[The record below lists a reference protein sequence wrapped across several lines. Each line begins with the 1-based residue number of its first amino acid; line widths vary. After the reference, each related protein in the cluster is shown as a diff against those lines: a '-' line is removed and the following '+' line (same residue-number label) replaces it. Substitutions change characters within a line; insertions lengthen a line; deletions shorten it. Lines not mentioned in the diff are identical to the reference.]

1 MNFSRKPLFALL
13 ATLALSPSCQRE
25 APPDLIV
32 VGAGISGLSAALEA
46 AAGGARVEVID
57 MSSVFGGH
65 AVVAHG
71 GLAIVG
77 SPIQQANGI
86 EDSIELAYS
95 DFMNWGE
102 DADPDW
108 VRYYVEHSREEIFDW
123 LTELGVEFQG
133 LMFHP
138 GNSVLRFHNEVGR
151 GLGLVTPIYLASLK
165 SGNVSFRWNTRVD
178 DLIVEDGSV
187 AGVRGTNVR
196 TGETIE
202 RRADGVV
209 IATGGFQSNLEKV
222 REFWNKDMPFPER
235 ILAGSGW
242 NSQGYGLD
250 LAEKVGAQF
259 HRLDHQWNYVT
270 GLPDPRYEEG
280 IRGVNAIAYDSIY
293 VNMEGERFVNECLS
307 AKYTFPALLKQPTGS
322 YWAVFDSEGKNDY
335 MVTGSGWSDEK
346 VEHLVFQNEE
356 LTKSSD
362 SLEGLAAATDLPEGV
377 LKRTVT
383 RFNQMVKQ
391 QDDTDFDR
399 IAQGNDPRCRDVKA
413 LEVPPF
419 YAIRMYPLA
428 RKSMGGIAVDNASRV
443 VDKKGE
449 VIPGLYAAGE
459 ASGLAGINGKAGLEG
474 TFLGPSIVTGRMAGR
489 TALAQLEAKALG
501 RTEPAPPL
509 PATPA
514 TDAMP
519 EVGVYAVDSAQC
531 TKCHDL
537 ATLVGS
543 KRPGYLHF
551 ELAHGVVLERK
562 AECVQCHGE
571 LFPYEEDRHRT
582 APLKQATVCGNCH
595 GL

>member
-1 MNFSRKPLFALL
+1 MNFCRKSEFALL
-13 ATLALSPSCQRE
+13 LALALSPSCHRE
-25 APPDLIV
+25 TLPDLIV

-46 AAGGARVEVID
+46 ARGGAQVEVID
-57 MSSVFGGH
+57 KGSVFGGH

-77 SPIQQANGI
+77 SPVQEANGI
-86 EDSIELAYS
+86 EDSFEIAYR
-95 DFMNWGE
+95 DFMEWGE

-108 VRYYVEHSREEIFDW
+108 VRYYIENSREEVYDW
-123 LTELGVEFQG
+123 LTELGVEFED

-138 GNSVLRFHNEVGR
+138 GNSVVRFHNVVGR
-151 GLGLVTPIYLASLK
+151 GLGLVTPIYLANLK

-178 DLIVEDGSV
+178 DLLVEEGSV
-187 AGVRGTNVR
+187 VGIRGTNVR
-196 TGETIE
+196 TGETVE
-202 RRADGVV
+202 RRAGGVV
-209 IATGGFQSNLEKV
+209 LATGGFQSNLEKV

-242 NSQGYGLD
+242 NSQGYGLE
-250 LAEKVGAQF
+250 LAAKADAQF

-280 IRGVNAIAYDSIY
+280 IRGVNALAYDSIW
-293 VNMEGERFVNECLS
+293 VNLDGERFVNEGLS
-307 AKYTFPALLKQPTGS
+307 AKYTLPALLKQPTGS
-322 YWAVFDSEGKNDY
+322 YWAVFDSEGKQDF

-346 VEHLVFQNEE
+346 IGQLVFGDETIAKTAE
-356 LTKSSD
+356 TIGD
-362 SLEGLAAATDLPEGV
+362 LAKATGLPEDA

-391 QDDTDFDR
+391 QKDTDFDR
-399 IAQGNDPRCRDVKA
+399 LAPDNNPRWRDVKA
-413 LEVPPF
+413 LETAPF

-428 RKSMGGIAVDNASRV
+428 RKSMGGILIDTASRV
-443 VDKKGE
+443 VDKKGD

-489 TALAQLEAKALG
+489 TALAQVPAKGPG
-501 RTEPAPPL
+501 RTEPTLAPP
-509 PATPA
+509 ASE
-514 TDAMP
+514 DAML
-519 EVGVYAVDSAQC
+519 EVEVYAVDSAQC

-537 ATLVGS
+537 ETLVGS

-582 APLKQATVCGNCH
+582 APVRQATVCRNCH

>member
-1 MNFSRKPLFALL
+1 MNFCRKSLFALL
-13 ATLALSPSCQRE
+13 LALALSPSCHRE
-25 APPDLIV
+25 PPPDLIV

-46 AAGGARVEVID
+46 ARGGAQVEVID
-57 MSSVFGGH
+57 MGSVFGGH

-77 SPIQQANGI
+77 SPVQEAAGI
-86 EDSIELAYS
+86 EDSVELAYG
-95 DFMNWGE
+95 DFMDWGE
-102 DADPDW
+102 DGDPDW
-108 VRYYVEHSREEIFDW
+108 VRYYVENSREEVYDW
-123 LTELGVEFQG
+123 LTELGVEFED

-138 GNSVLRFHNEVGR
+138 GNTVVRFHNIVGR
-151 GLGLVTPIYLASLK
+151 GLGLVTPIYLACLK

-178 DLIVEDGSV
+178 DLLMEEGSV
-187 AGVRGTNVR
+187 VGIRGTNVR
-196 TGETIE
+196 TGETVE
-202 RRADGVV
+202 RRAGGVV
-209 IATGGFQSNLEKV
+209 LATGGFQSNLEKV

-242 NSQGYGLD
+242 NSQGYGLE
-250 LAEKVGAQF
+250 LAENADAQF

-280 IRGVNAIAYDSIY
+280 IRGVNALAYDSIW

-307 AKYTFPALLKQPTGS
+307 AKYTLPALLKQPTGS
-322 YWAVFDSEGKNDY
+322 YWAVFDSEGKKDY
-335 MVTGSGWSDEK
+335 LVTGSGWSDEK
-346 VEHLVFQNEE
+346 VDHLVFQNEE
-356 LTKSSD
+356 LTKTSET
-362 SLEGLAAATDLPEGV
+362 LEGLAAATSLPKGA

-383 RFNQMVKQ
+383 RFNRMVDQ
-391 QDDTDFDR
+391 QKDTDFDR
-399 IAQGNDPRCRDVKA
+399 LAPDNDPRCRDVKSLDVA
-413 LEVPPF
+413 PF

-428 RKSMGGIAVDNASRV
+428 RKSMGGIAVDTTSRV
-443 VDKKGE
+443 VDKKGD

-489 TALAQLEAKALG
+489 TALAQLLAKG
-501 RTEPAPPL
+501 RRRAAPAPAPP
-509 PATPA
+509 ASEG
-514 TDAMP
+514 AMLDV
-519 EVGVYAVDSAQC
+519 EVSAVDSAQC

-537 ATLVGS
+537 ETLVES
-543 KRPGYLHF
+543 ERPGYLHF

-562 AECVQCHGE
+562 AECIQCHGE

-582 APLKQATVCGNCH
+582 APVRQATVCRNCH

>member
-1 MNFSRKPLFALL
+1 MNLRRWYLPILLL
-13 ATLALSPSCQRE
+13 ALVCAPACQRE
-25 APPDLIV
+25 TRPDLIV

-46 AAGGARVEVID
+46 AEAGARVEVID

-77 SPIQQANGI
+77 TPIQEANGI
-86 EDSIELAYS
+86 EDSVELAFE

-123 LTELGVEFQG
+123 LVELGVEFQG
-133 LMFHP
+133 MMFHP
-138 GNSVLRFHNEVGR
+138 GNSVVRFHNEVGR
-151 GLGLVTPIYLASLK
+151 GLGLVTPIYLATLK

-178 DLIVEDGSV
+178 DLMVEEGNV
-187 AGVRGTNVR
+187 VGVRGTNVR
-196 TGETIE
+196 TGETME
-202 RRADGVV
+202 RRALGVV
-209 IATGGFQSNLEKV
+209 IATGGFQSNLDKV
-222 REFWNKDMPFPER
+222 REYWSQDMPFPDR

-280 IRGVNAIAYDSIY
+280 IRGVNSLAFDSIY
-293 VNMEGERFVNECLS
+293 VNMNGERFVNECLS
-307 AKYTFPALLKQPTGS
+307 AKYTLPALLEQPTGS
-322 YWAVFDSEGKNDY
+322 YWAVFDSEGRKDY

-346 VEHLVFQNEE
+346 VEQLVFRNEE
-356 LTKSSD
+356 LTRTSET
-362 SLEGLAAATDLPEGV
+362 LEGLAAATGLPEDS
-377 LKRTVT
+377 LKRTVAQ
-383 RFNQMVKQ
+383 FNQMVKRQ
-391 QDDTDFDR
+391 KDTDFDR
-399 IAQGNDPRCRDVKA
+399 LAPDNDPRCRDVKA
-413 LEVPPF
+413 LTVPPF

-428 RKSMGGIAVDNASRV
+428 RKSMGGIAVDDASRV
-443 VDKKGE
+443 VDKDGN

-489 TALAQLEAKALG
+489 TAAAALSAERRTAPVSSPEESVLEMDVS
-501 RTEPAPPL
+501 T
-509 PATPA
+509 
-514 TDAMP
+514 
-519 EVGVYAVDSAQC
+519 VDSAQC
-531 TKCHDL
+531 TTCHDL
-537 ATLVGS
+537 GSLVAS
-543 KRPGYLHF
+543 ERPGYLHF
-551 ELAHGVVLERK
+551 ELAHRVVLERK
-562 AECVQCHGE
+562 AECIQCHAE
-571 LFPYEEDRHRT
+571 LFPYEQGRHRT
-582 APLKQATVCGNCH
+582 APVRQATVCGNCH

>member
-1 MNFSRKPLFALL
+1 MNFSRKSLFTLLL
-13 ATLALSPSCQRE
+13 AVTLSPACGRE
-25 APPDLIV
+25 TQPDLIV

-46 AAGGARVEVID
+46 AGGGARVEVID
-57 MSSVFGGH
+57 MGSVFGGH

-77 SPIQQANGI
+77 SPIQQAAGI
-86 EDSIELAYS
+86 EDSVELAYS

-108 VRYYVEHSREEIFDW
+108 VRYYVENSREEVFDW

-133 LMFHP
+133 MMFHP
-138 GNSVLRFHNEVGR
+138 GNSVVRFHNEVGR
-151 GLGLVTPIYLASLK
+151 GLGLVTPIYLANLK

-178 DLIVEDGSV
+178 DLLVEEGSV
-187 AGVRGTNVR
+187 VGVRGTNVR
-196 TGETIE
+196 SGEAVE
-202 RRADGVV
+202 RRARGVV

-222 REFWNKDMPFPER
+222 REFWDKDMPFPER
-235 ILAGSGW
+235 ILAGSEW
-242 NSQGYGLD
+242 NSQGYGLE

-280 IRGVNAIAYDSIY
+280 IRGVNAIAFDSIF

-307 AKYTFPALLKQPTGS
+307 AKYTLPALLRQPTGS
-322 YWAVFDSEGKNDY
+322 YWAVFDSEGKKDHL
-335 MVTGSGWSDEK
+335 VTGSGWSDEK
-346 VEHLVFQNEE
+346 VERLIFQNEE
-356 LTKSSD
+356 LTKTSET
-362 SLEGLAAATDLPEGV
+362 LEGLAAATGLPEDA
-377 LKRTVT
+377 LKRTVA
-383 RFNQMVKQ
+383 RFNQMVKRQ
-391 QDDTDFDR
+391 KDTDFDR
-399 IAQGNDPRCRDVKA
+399 LALGNDPRCRDVKA

-419 YAIRMYPLA
+419 YAIRKYPLA
-428 RKSMGGIAVDNASRV
+428 RKSMGGIAVDTGSRV
-443 VDKKGE
+443 LDKEGE

-489 TALAQLEAKALG
+489 TALAQLPANG
-501 RTEPAPPL
+501 RRRAAPAPAPEE
-509 PATPA
+509 
-514 TDAMP
+514 AML
-519 EVGVYAVDSAQC
+519 EVEVYAVDSAQC

-537 ATLVGS
+537 ETLVGS
-543 KRPGYLHF
+543 KRLGYLHF

-571 LFPYEEDRHRT
+571 LFPYEEGRHRT
-582 APLKQATVCGNCH
+582 APIRQAAVCRNCH